1 MEEIMPFDRD
11 ELVQDRFIDDRELRQ
26 DKLDTVSGGK
36 PARNSQPRLPY
47 FEVELKQVVVTSYN

>member
-1 MEEIMPFDRD
+1 MPFDRD